1 MITMENIVLFA
12 LGVGLGAVVSFLFIQ
27 WQKRIQNSHNFNELK
42 NNENTIRQLIAE
54 KAGLESSQKEKSDQI
69 SEHKADNQRLRNKL
83 DQANTEIADLKASGQ
98 AQQAQLK
105 AEGEKLEALT
115 VQFEQQ
121 KAELKNE
128 FKVVSEEKSD
138 QISEHKA
145 DNQRLRNKLDQANTE
160 IADLKASGQAQ
171 QAQLKAEGEKLEA
184 LTVQFEQQKA
194 ELKNEFKVVSEEII
208 KERQK
213 VLNEQNKENVGALLK
228 PLKEEI
234 QGFRKRV
241 NEVHTET
248 VRGNTSLEGEI
259 KKVMEIGLK
268 MRDEATRLTSAL
280 KGDSQK
286 RGAWGEAQLERTLQM
301 SGLVQGDHYEKRS
314 SFRDEFGKQKQTDYL
329 IKLPDNKHIIIDSKV
344 SLISYDKAISAETEP
359 KRQLA
364 MDEYVKSVKKHID
377 DLASKDYANL
387 SGINS
392 PSFVLMFMPIE
403 PAYIEALKHDKSLF
417 GYGYDKQI
425 ILLSHT
431 TLIPILRTVS
441 NLWKMDKSHKEAGK
455 ISEKAGDIYNSVC
468 SVFQRFE
475 KLGQTLNTASNHYN
489 EVVTALAGRQG
500 LQGKV
505 ERFTQIS
512 KKASKEMPPL
522 RLRHFQCETAKLEV
536 QNQNNR

>member
-1 MITMENIVLFA
+1 MENIVLF
-12 LGVGLGAVVSFLFIQ
+12 LSGLILGLGILFLFV
-27 WQKRIQNSHNFNELK
+27 WRQKTEKSQNSNELK
-42 NNENTIRQLIAE
+42 NNENKIRQLIAE
-54 KAGLESSQKEKSDQI
+54 KAGLENSQKEKSAQI
-69 SEHKADNQRLRNKL
+69 NEYKEANQRLRDDIN
-83 DQANTEIADLKASGQ
+83 QANTKIADLEASKRE
-98 AQQAQLK
+98 QQAQLK
-105 AEGEKLEALT
+105 AEKEKLEELKA
-115 VQFEQQ
+115 QFEKQ
-121 KAELKNE
+121 K
-128 FKVVSEEKSD
+128 
-138 QISEHKA
+138 
-145 DNQRLRNKLDQANTE
+145 T
-160 IADLKASGQAQ
+160 
-171 QAQLKAEGEKLEA
+171 
-184 LTVQFEQQKA
+184 

-208 KERQK
+208 KDRQK
-213 VLNEQNKENVGALLK
+213 VLTEQNKENVGALLK
-228 PLKEEI
+228 PLQEEI

-241 NEVHTET
+241 NDVHTET
-248 VRGNTSLEGEI
+248 VKGNTSLEGEI
-259 KKVMEIGLK
+259 KKVMEMGLK

-301 SGLVQGDHYEKRS
+301 SGLVQSVHYEKRS
-314 SFRDEFGKQKQTDYL
+314 SFKDEFGKQKQTDYL

-359 KRQLA
+359 ERQLA

-387 SGINS
+387 SGIQS

-417 GYGYDKQI
+417 GYGYDKHI

-441 NLWKMDKSHKEAGK
+441 NLWIMDKSYKEAGK

-512 KKASKEMPPL
+512 KKASKEMPQLEP
-522 RLRHFQCETAKLEV
+522 RHFQCETAKLEV
-536 QNQNNR
+536 QNQNNK

>member
-1 MITMENIVLFA
+1 MENIILF
-12 LGVGLGAVVSFLFIQ
+12 LSGLIVGLVILFFFI
-27 WQKRIQNSHNFNELK
+27 WKRKTEIFQNSNELK

-54 KAGLESSQKEKSDQI
+54 KAGLESSQKEKSNQI
-69 SEHKADNQRLRNKL
+69 SECKERNQLLQDKLYQADTK
-83 DQANTEIADLKASGQ
+83 IAELKASGRE
-98 AQQAQLK
+98 QQAKLK
-105 AEGEKLEALT
+105 AEGEKLEALK
-115 VQFEQQ
+115 VQFE
-121 KAELKNE
+121 K
-128 FKVVSEEKSD
+128 
-138 QISEHKA
+138 
-145 DNQRLRNKLDQANTE
+145 
-160 IADLKASGQAQ
+160 
-171 QAQLKAEGEKLEA
+171 
-184 LTVQFEQQKA
+184 QKA

-213 VLNEQNKENVGALLK
+213 VLSEQNKENVGALLK

-234 QGFRKRV
+234 QDFKKRV
-241 NEVHTET
+241 NDVHTET
-248 VRGNTSLEGEI
+248 VKGNTSLEGEI
-259 KKVMEIGLK
+259 KRVMEIGLK

-314 SFRDEFGKQKQTDYL
+314 SFKDEFGKQKQTDYL
-329 IKLPDNKHIIIDSKV
+329 IKLPDNKHIVIDSKV
-344 SLISYDKAISAETEP
+344 SLISYDKAVSAEIEP
-359 KRQLA
+359 ERQLA

-387 SGINS
+387 NSIQS

-417 GYGYDKQI
+417 GYGYNKNI

-431 TLIPILRTVS
+431 TLIPILRTIS
-441 NLWKMDKSHKEAGK
+441 NLWIMDKSSQEAGK

-468 SVFQRFE
+468 SLCERF
-475 KLGQTLNTASNHYN
+475 KRLGNTLNTASNYYN
-489 EVVTALAGRQG
+489 DVVTALAGKQG

-512 KKASKEMPPL
+512 KKATKEMPQLEP
-522 RLRHFQCETAKLEV
+522 RHFQCETAKLEV
-536 QNQNNR
+536 QNQNNK